1 MIGGALSSWGGTCT
15 VSAIRETRAERE
27 SMTAPFLQL
36 EGFTRRGQDGAPLP
50 FFSFL
55 NLFLAMLGLHCC
67 EGFSRVEESG
77 DYSRVA
83 VHGLLIVEASFVEH
97 RL

>member
-1 MIGGALSSWGGTCT
+1 
-15 VSAIRETRAERE
+15 
-27 SMTAPFLQL
+27 MTAPFPRP
-36 EGFTRRGQDGAPLP
+36 EASRGGGRTEPL
-50 FFSFL
+50 FFFFFI
-55 NLFLAMLGLHCC
+55 NLFLAVLGLHCC

-83 VHGLLIVEASFVEH
+83 VHGPLVVVASLLVEH